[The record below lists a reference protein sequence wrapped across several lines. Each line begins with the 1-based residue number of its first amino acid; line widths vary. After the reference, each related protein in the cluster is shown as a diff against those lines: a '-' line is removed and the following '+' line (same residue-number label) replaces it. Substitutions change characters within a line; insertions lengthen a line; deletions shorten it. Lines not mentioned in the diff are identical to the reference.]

1 LNEPYRVP
9 VGPAATRYIRKRPKL
24 IVGDKGFWVSLF
36 WDFVGQV
43 MGGLTFLICV
53 PRYPRDFLGLFKQK
67 LAAVGLIALSKILF
81 SVSEAVTLYA
91 TLLAPVGS
99 SREFV
104 PARFVF
110 ALGIVLTLFYPC
122 IAKEI
127 ARRHEDAAKRRANGS
142 HARRWLFDQQG
153 FASTSDR
160 VKRSHLLPCM
170 IEVLAR
176 NPQLSGKPE
185 DLCCP

>member
-1 LNEPYRVP
+1 MGARKQACSVGARRSRLNEPYRVP
-9 VGPAATRYIRKRPKL
+9 VGPAATRYIRRRPKL
-24 IVGDKGFWVSLF
+24 IAGDKGFWVSLF

-43 MGGLTFLICV
+43 MAGLTFLICV
-53 PRYPRDFLGLFKQK
+53 PRYPRAFLGLFKQK

-81 SVSEAVTLYA
+81 SVSVAVTLYA

-122 IAKEI
+122 IAKESLGGMKMLQKGALMGLTLAGGCLI
-127 ARRHEDAAKRRANGS
+127 SKVSLQRLTESKEATCCRA
-142 HARRWLFDQQG
+142 
-153 FASTSDR
+153 
-160 VKRSHLLPCM
+160 
-170 IEVLAR
+170 
-176 NPQLSGKPE
+176 
-185 DLCCP
+185 